1 MRNRG
6 QLILGGFLLFLGL
19 VSLLSVLF
27 NIDFGAFCWPIGLIL
42 VGVWLLVRPR
52 FTRSEGATFIRPIGD
67 LQRRGTWQVSDQELW
82 LIIGD
87 TNLDFTEAIIPM
99 GETTLR
105 VSGFVGSVD
114 IRAPHSIGLSVS
126 STSFVTDSKLW
137 GEKRDY
143 FLSPFTR
150 TSEAYETAERK
161 INIEIMYFVVDLRA
175 EQV

>member
-19 VSLLSVLF
+19 VSLLSVIF
-27 NIDFGAFCWPIGLIL
+27 NVDLGAFCWPIGLIL

-52 FTRSEGATFIRPIGD
+52 YTRTESNTFIRPIGD
-67 LQRRGTWQVSDQELW
+67 LHRRGTWQVADQEIW
-82 LIIGD
+82 IIIGD
-87 TNLDFTEAIIPM
+87 TDLDFTEAIIPT

-105 VSGFVGSVD
+105 IYGFVGSVD
-114 IRAPHSIGLSVS
+114 VRAPGSVGVSVS

-150 TSEAYETAERK
+150 TSEAYQSAERK
-161 INIEIMYFVVDLRA
+161 INIEIMYFVVDLRV